1 MKINLHHAHLFA
13 SDLDESIRFYREM
26 FGAEIIF
33 DLEMA
38 GSRNVMIAIGS
49 SKINFYDQP
58 PKDQG
63 CGVVHHLGIE
73 TDDIKALVAHMKQKG
88 FEFKKPIKNLGVWK
102 YVMVEAPD
110 HVLLE
115 VFEVVKNKIPEEQY
129 KIISSFRSKI

>member
-26 FGAEIIF
+26 FGAEMLF

-38 GSRNVMIAIGS
+38 GVRNVMIAIGS

-63 CGVVHHLGIE
+63 RGVVHHLGIE
-73 TDDIKALVAHMKQKG
+73 TDDIEVLVAHMKQKG
-88 FEFKKPIKNLGVWK
+88 FEFKNPIKNLGVWK

-115 VFEVVKNKIPEEQY
+115 VFEVVKNKIPEDQY